1 VLREALARVRALGP
15 SLEPVAARDPQS
27 VVQAYVALKQ
37 LERALKSELASALG
51 VTLTFQSGDED

>member
-1 VLREALARVRALGP
+1 MTP
-15 SLEPVAARDPQS
+15 PTAATIAA
-27 VVQAYVALKQ
+27 VWAALKQ